1 MVDFDSPSSGLAAA
15 ICSGERPLARADL
28 ITPSFQAID
37 SSVSS
42 TPRLE
47 ADSSSSASACALF
60 AEYSTLGLRE
70 HPQRRFLQ
78 ALQTHGDARS
88 SGARPLRQL
97 AGAPLPGALPG
108 GGNRAVPPDLVGD
121 RRRRPARADAI
132 ERMLSPLSRPR
143 SIDILSARVSL
154 A

>member
-15 ICSGERPLARADL
+15 ICSGERPLARSDL

-88 SGARPLRQL
+88 SGHAPSGSSRGHLSPARSLGAATVRFLLTSL
-97 AGAPLPGALPG
+97 ATVVAALP
-108 GGNRAVPPDLVGD
+108 
-121 RRRRPARADAI
+121 RADAI